1 MVNAAVIA
9 CNGFFLP
16 YQSTAYLALDAGTG
30 RALFTHAQAL
40 PTAIAFA
47 VWTVIAAALSVPA
60 WRMMGLM

>member
-1 MVNAAVIA
+1 MVA

-16 YQSTAYLALDAGTG
+16 YQSTTYLALDAGTG
-30 RALFTHAQAL
+30 GKLFTRAQTL

-47 VWTVIAAALSVPA
+47 TWTVIAAALSVPV